1 MLQQDQPEDYVIA
14 TGETHSVREFA
25 EVAFQEL
32 GMKIEWQGS
41 QEKERGVLIAL
52 DNKNLVINNK
62 GEYQPPKIGSI
73 VVRVDAGYYRPTEV
87 DFLIGNPEKAREKL
101 GWEPKVK
108 FEELARIMAR
118 ADLEKV
124 IKKGY

>member
-52 DNKNLVINNK
+52 DKNLIINNN